1 MLWSFAGYC
10 TRLIVSYNWIEIE
23 QRDVLEHNIS
33 NHVDIEFQRS
43 GASNR

>member
-10 TRLIVSYNWIEIE
+10 TRSVPDYGCQEIE
-23 QRDVLEHNIS
+23 WKYLLEHNIS
-33 NHVDIEFQRS
+33 NHVEDRVLSF